1 MKMISNSNTWFNFQ
15 FIFSWQPHVCVMVF
29 SFFLFFKG
37 KSISIWDRQ
46 KNSLC
51 WVGNLKAENYRDKTS
66 RYMITMEYGESK
78 KSPFAWQK

>member
-1 MKMISNSNTWFNFQ
+1 MKMISNSNTQ
-15 FIFSWQPHVCVMVF
+15 FSVHIFLATPCLCYGF
-29 SFFLFFKG
+29 FFFLFFKG